1 MCRRQR
7 EEVREEQLTGFKYFD
22 RLGPLFARLHTVGCG
37 PDKAHHRKLHFDQYC
52 ALVLLY
58 LFNPVVVSLRSIQ
71 QASELQKV
79 QRKLSCARASLGS
92 LSESSH
98 VFDPAL
104 LQEIIGELGAQLQPI
119 AADGRL
125 AELRHTV
132 TLVDGTLL
140 KALPRIAEAMWLSTR
155 TGTKH
160 HAWRLHTQFELDKHV
175 PLRMELTDGRNSG
188 PSDEKTVLRQHLQ
201 PDRCYVR
208 DRWYAQFSLFNDI
221 HRVHSSYVCRLRDN
235 TVPEVIESR
244 PLSAAA
250 LAAGVLS
257 DEVVRLGQK
266 PDARPDHPLRL
277 HPPCQAL
284 TPQGPHRCRAQRWP
298 VADRHQLAGRAGRDY
313 RADLSVPLY
322 DRAVL
327 PLLQAC
333 LGVSPSIERRS
344 PRHRNPNLLCD
355 HRLHADQPHHRTQTE
370 LAHLRDDLLLLDGL
384 GGRRGAA
391 GASSEAEK
399 TRRLNRSAALP
410 AAITSRSM
418 LRPRWLRRP
427 LLTPPPSPAPRTLP
441 STGTNTRNP
450 QTNRRNRRA
459 EQDWVGSRFR
469 QSAFN
474 WQVALA
480 ETTPDPCC

>member
-277 HPPCQAL
+277 IRVRITPHAKRSHRKGHTGAGPSDGLLRIATNLLDVPAEIIAL
-284 TPQGPHRCRAQRWP
+284 IYQ
-298 VADRHQLAGRAGRDY
+298 Y
-313 RADLSVPLY
+313 RYTIELFF
-322 DRAVL
+322 RFFKHVL
-327 PLLQAC
+327 GC
-333 LGVSPSIERRS
+333 
-344 PRHRNPNLLCD
+344 RHRLSDDRRGIEIQTYCAIIACMLISLTTGRKPSLRTYEMICYYLTG
-355 HRLHADQPHHRTQTE
+355 LADEEE
-370 LAHLRDDLLLLDGL
+370 LRAHLAKLKKHD
-384 GGRRGAA
+384 A
-391 GASSEAEK
+391 
-399 TRRLNRSAALP
+399 
-410 AAITSRSM
+410 
-418 LRPRWLRRP
+418 
-427 LLTPPPSPAPRTLP
+427 
-441 STGTNTRNP
+441 
-450 QTNRRNRRA
+450 
-459 EQDWVGSRFR
+459 
-469 QSAFN
+469 
-474 WQVALA
+474 
-480 ETTPDPCC
+480 